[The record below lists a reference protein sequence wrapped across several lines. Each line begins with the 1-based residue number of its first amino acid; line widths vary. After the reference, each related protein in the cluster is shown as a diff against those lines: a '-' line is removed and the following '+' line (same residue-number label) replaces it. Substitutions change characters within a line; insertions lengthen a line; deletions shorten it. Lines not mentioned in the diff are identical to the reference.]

1 MRGKLT
7 PYYLLY
13 AINTRHLLVEFI
25 SFFPT
30 MDKQQEREEEEE
42 EDIPDDELLRVVE
55 HLERTGQQSCGGA

>member
-1 MRGKLT
+1 M
-7 PYYLLY
+7 
-13 AINTRHLLVEFI
+13 EFI

>member
-55 HLERTGQQSCGGA
+55 DLERTGQQSGGGA

>member
-1 MRGKLT
+1 M
-7 PYYLLY
+7 LY
-13 AINTRHLLVEFI
+13 AINTRRLLVEFI

-55 HLERTGQQSCGGA
+55 HLERTGQQSGGGA

>member
-1 MRGKLT
+1 MRDKLT
-7 PYYLLY
+7 PYYFLY
-13 AINTRHLLVEFI
+13 TINTRQLLVELI